1 MRAALLVAMLALVA
15 CTGEHGQVELS
26 GSTMGTRFN
35 IKMPSGIGDHAPLR
49 WQKDIEAVLD
59 DAEAQ
64 MSTYQWES
72 VITQISV
79 SDSTDSYAE
88 PDALCDTVQKS
99 LQISELTSGAFDIT
113 VSPLVNLWGFGPAD
127 IVDTVPEDATV
138 STLLEI
144 TGYEHLQADCT
155 RPAIRKDIAEL
166 MLDMS
171 AIGKGFAADRV
182 AELIEDLG
190 FESYLVEV
198 GGELRIRGKNASGN
212 DWAIGIEAPLI
223 GKREPHMVIKLTD
236 TAMATSGDYRNFFEV
251 DGQRFSHTIDTRT
264 GKPVTHSLAS
274 VTVIDEKAWRADA
287 LATALLV
294 MGPEDG
300 LAFAEREGLAVL
312 MLLRTDDGFEERQTA
327 AFDAYRDIS

>member
-1 MRAALLVAMLALVA
+1 MRAALLVAMLALAA
-15 CTGEHGQVELS
+15 CSGEHGPVELS
-26 GSTMGTRFN
+26 GSTMGTQFN
-35 IKMPSGIGDHAPLR
+35 IKLPGGIGDYAPLR
-49 WQKDIEAVLD
+49 LQKDIEAELE

-72 VITQISV
+72 VITQFSV
-79 SDSTDSYAE
+79 SESLDWYAV
-88 PDALCDTVQKS
+88 PDAFCGKVQKS
-99 LQISELTSGAFDIT
+99 LQISEMTGGAFDIT

-127 IVDTVPEDATV
+127 IVDTVPEDETV
-138 STLLEI
+138 ATLLEI
-144 TGYEHLQADCT
+144 TGYEHLQADCAQ
-155 RPAIRKDIAEL
+155 PAIRKDIAEL

-182 AELIEDLG
+182 ADFLEEKG
-190 FESYLVEV
+190 FANYLVEI
-198 GGELRIRGKNASGN
+198 GGELRIRGKNSSGA
-212 DWAIGIEAPLI
+212 DWAIGIEAPMAY
-223 GKREPHMVIKLTD
+223 KREPHMVIHLTD

-251 DGQRFSHTIDTRT
+251 DGQRFSHTIDIRT

-274 VTVIDEKAWRADA
+274 VTVVDKKAWRADA

-300 LAFAEREGLAVL
+300 MAFAESEGLAVL

-327 AFDAYRDIS
+327 AFKALRDIS

>member
-1 MRAALLVAMLALVA
+1 VRAALLVAILALAA
-15 CTGEHGQVELS
+15 CTGEHGPVELS

-35 IKMPSGIGDHAPLR
+35 VKLPGGIGDYAPLR
-49 WQKDIEAVLD
+49 LQKDIEAVLD

-72 VITQISV
+72 VITQFSV
-79 SDSTDSYAE
+79 SDSVDWYAV
-88 PDALCDTVQKS
+88 PDAFCAKVQKS
-99 LQISELTSGAFDIT
+99 LQISQLTGGAFDIT

-127 IVDTVPEDATV
+127 IVDTVPEDETV
-138 STLLEI
+138 ATLLKI

-155 RPAIRKDIAEL
+155 QPAIRKDIAEL

-190 FESYLVEV
+190 FENYLVEV

-212 DWAIGIEAPLI
+212 DWAIGIEAPLA
-223 GKREPHMVIKLTD
+223 GRREPHMVINLTD

-300 LAFAEREGLAVL
+300 LAFAEREGMAVL
-312 MLLRTDDGFEERQTA
+312 MLLRTDDGIEERQTTAFA
-327 AFDAYRDIS
+327 ALRDAS

>member
-1 MRAALLVAMLALVA
+1 MRALLPIVLLALTA
-15 CTGEHGQVELS
+15 CGGDHGAVELV
-26 GSTMGTRFN
+26 GDTMGTRFS
-35 IKMPSGIGDHAPLR
+35 IKLPDGIGDFAPLEL
-49 WQKDIEAVLD
+49 QNEIEASLE
-59 DAEAQ
+59 DAEAE

-72 VITQISV
+72 VITQFSV
-79 SDSTDSYAE
+79 SDSVDWYAVS
-88 PDALCDTVQKS
+88 DAFCGKVQKS
-99 LQISELTSGAFDIT
+99 LQISELTEGAFDIT
-113 VSPLVNLWGFGPAD
+113 VSALVNLWGFGPAD
-127 IVDTVPEDATV
+127 IDDTIPEDATV
-138 STLLEI
+138 ATLLEI

-155 RPAIRKDIAEL
+155 QPAIKKDIAEL

-182 AELIEDLG
+182 AKLIEDLG

-223 GKREPHMVIKLTD
+223 GKREPHTVIHLTD

-274 VTVIDEKAWRADA
+274 VTVIDDKAWRADA

-300 LAFAEREGLAVL
+300 LAFAEREGIAVL
-312 MLLRTDDGFEERQTA
+312 MLLRTDDGIEERQTT
-327 AFDAYRDIS
+327 AFDAYRDTS